1 MPTGITTSGALSAYA
16 QNAAAIIRD
25 NREREK
31 VEIADLNNR
40 LARYVEKV
48 RFLEAQNRVLE
59 NDIGVFR
66 NAAHTHS
73 ERIAVYFESE
83 KASLFTLVRENKAK
97 ISTAEQNIRKLEP
110 DVISAKK
117 NLESSFQLRVQTR
130 EDKRSQMKI
139 LSNLEAENS
148 YIKRLTTDCEEEKS
162 RVHSEISRL
171 RSDIKRVHALRDKE
185 RSKHSSSS
193 QELLKRLNG
202 CISQHDIAIREEI
215 SKARRDTTNKNRDYF
230 HNELHAAMK
239 EIRDRFEKDSRAARK
254 TWEDWYHK
262 KITEIKKG
270 SESYSSIQN
279 QAREEI
285 LRIRSIVNEFRG
297 KLSDSETINQQLIK
311 RIDDLHFQ
319 DKENLRLFEIAL
331 NEKENLVIKMREEC
345 TKLSVELDKLV
356 ENQINLRNEINH
368 YRKLMENAEHL
379 RTTVQTHVT
388 YNAPPPPLPQSGPRT
403 TSYHA
408 YGSAYNDSLL

>member
-1 MPTGITTSGALSAYA
+1 MFFWVL
-16 QNAAAIIRD
+16 
-25 NREREK
+25 
-31 VEIADLNNR
+31 
-40 LARYVEKV
+40 
-48 RFLEAQNRVLE
+48 RFLKSN
-59 NDIGVFR
+59 
-66 NAAHTHS
+66 
-73 ERIAVYFESE
+73 
-83 KASLFTLVRENKAK
+83 
-97 ISTAEQNIRKLEP
+97 
-110 DVISAKK
+110 
-117 NLESSFQLRVQTR
+117 NLQ
-130 EDKRSQMKI
+130 
-139 LSNLEAENS
+139 NS

-297 KLSDSETINQQLIK
+297 KLSDSETIVSLGVWDHLLKRYWIQNQQLIK

-356 ENQINLRNEINH
+356 ENQIVCSKFKVLNSQICKFLNNFQNLRNEINH